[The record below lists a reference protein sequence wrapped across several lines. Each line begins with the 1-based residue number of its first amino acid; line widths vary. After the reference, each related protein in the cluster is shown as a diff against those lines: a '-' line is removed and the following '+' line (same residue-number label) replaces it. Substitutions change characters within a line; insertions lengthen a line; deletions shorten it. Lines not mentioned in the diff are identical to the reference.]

1 MLYLL
6 VLRGQEIYVNP
17 AKGRKYNVDDFA
29 GLLQKYEAQTY
40 VQYQTVN
47 ADYQYPVTISRHA
60 LKKAF
65 VSWDALERF
74 VGQLANS
81 LYNGAYIQDY
91 NNTKLIVSNAYR
103 ENIAQIQVIDEPNT
117 EALAKEFVTKA
128 RTLYLNFQLPSTEYN
143 AWAKQENS
151 YGEPVKTWTNPEDIV
166 ILIRNDVRSYLDV
179 EILSMSFNMSKSELL
194 GRIYSIDNFDIY
206 NDEGEKIFDGS
217 NIVGLIADK
226 SFFRIKQMD
235 LFLDEFY
242 NANNRSWQ
250 YYLNSTKMFGYSLFA
265 NGIIF
270 ATAMPSIP
278 ATAIEF
284 KEESASVAA
293 GSKIKLHIKTTPF
306 SSTDTI
312 TFTSGTVAKA
322 TVTKIDDRTV
332 EVTGVAEGSSVI
344 TASNGTVSDTLTVT
358 VTA

>member
-1 MLYLL
+1 MVLL
-6 VLRGQEIYVNP
+6 GQEIYVNP

-91 NNTKLIVSNAYR
+91 NNTKLIISNAYR

-143 AWAKQENS
+143 AWAKNENS
-151 YGEPVKTWTNPEDIV
+151 YGEPVKTWTNPEDVV

-206 NDEGEKIFDGS
+206 NDEGTKIFDGS
-217 NIVGLIADK
+217 NIVGIICDK
-226 SFFRIKQMD
+226 SWFRIKQQD
-235 LFLDEFY
+235 LYLDEFY
-242 NANNRSWQ
+242 NANNRCWS
-250 YYLNSTKMFGYSLFA
+250 YFLNSTKLFGYSLFA
-265 NGIIF
+265 NGVIF
-270 ATAMPSIP
+270 ATAMPSI
-278 ATAIEF
+278 ATTAIEF
-284 KEESASVAA
+284 VEESGSVVA
-293 GSKIKLHIKTTPF
+293 GQKIKLHIKTTPF
-306 SSTDTI
+306 TSTDTI
-312 TFTSGTVAKA
+312 TFSSSSTTYA
-322 TVTKIDDRTV
+322 TVTKIDNRTV
-332 EVTGVAEGSSVI
+332 EVTGASAGSATI
-344 TASNGTVSDTLTVT
+344 TATNGTVSDTCTVT
-358 VTA
+358 VSAAS

>member
-1 MLYLL
+1 MILYLL
-6 VLRGQEIYVNP
+6 ALRGQEIYVNP

-65 VSWDALERF
+65 VSWDALEKF

-143 AWAKQENS
+143 AWAKNENS
-151 YGEPVKTWTNPEDIV
+151 YGEPVKTWTNPEDVV
-166 ILIRNDVRSYLDV
+166 ILIRNDVRSFLDV
-179 EILSMSFNMSKSELL
+179 EILSMSFNMTKSELL
-194 GRIYSIDNFDIY
+194 GKIYSIDNFDIY
-206 NDEGEKIFDGS
+206 NDEGQKIFDGS

-226 SFFRIKQMD
+226 SFFRIKQQD
-235 LFLDEFY
+235 LYLDEFY
-242 NANNRSWQ
+242 NANNRCWN
-250 YYLNSTKMFGYSLFA
+250 YFLNSTKLFRL
-265 NGIIF
+265 F
-270 ATAMPSIP
+270 
-278 ATAIEF
+278 
-284 KEESASVAA
+284 
-293 GSKIKLHIKTTPF
+293 
-306 SSTDTI
+306 
-312 TFTSGTVAKA
+312 
-322 TVTKIDDRTV
+322 
-332 EVTGVAEGSSVI
+332 VI
-344 TASNGTVSDTLTVT
+344 
-358 VTA
+358 